1 MTQSED
7 LSVES
12 LERLGLTKLQAK
24 IYLAA
29 VSLQKASVSKISA
42 VARIARP
49 DVYRVLPTLEELGL
63 VKRIISKPTLYEA
76 ASLKEGCFSLLGR
89 KKQEYDLVKKS
100 AVHLLESHRNQG
112 LTQEPDKGRFELV
125 SSVKQ
130 LLERLAVEDS
140 LAQRSIDIMGTWV
153 HVRPLLYGFQQM
165 FPKALKRGVKIRVIV
180 DEAPAKKSGKPI
192 RSSLLEVRAL
202 GRVVPIKTVIYDM
215 ERANMYVGAQ
225 DDKRGLIPS
234 LWSENPGFVK
244 IVVAFYESVWLQA
257 EPLVL

>member
-1 MTQSED
+1 MTQCED
-7 LSVES
+7 LFVES
-12 LERLGLTKLQAK
+12 LERLGLTKLQSK
-24 IYLAA
+24 IYLVA
-29 VSLQKASVSKISA
+29 VSLQKTSVSKISA

-63 VKRIISKPTLYEA
+63 VRRIIGKPTLYEA
-76 ASLKEGCFSLLGR
+76 TSLKEGCCSLLSR

-112 LTQEPDKGRFELV
+112 LAQESDKCRFELV
-125 SSVKQ
+125 SSAKQ

-140 LAQRSIDIMGTWV
+140 LAQRTIDIMGTWF

-165 FPKALKRGVKIRVIV
+165 FPKALKKGVKIRVII
-180 DEAPAKKSGKPI
+180 DEPSAKKSGNPI
-192 RSSLLEVRAL
+192 RSPLLEVRTL
-202 GRVVPIKTVIYDM
+202 GKAVPIKTVIYDT

-225 DDKRGLIPS
+225 DDKRGLTPS

-244 IVVAFYESVWLQA
+244 IVVAFYESVWSQA
-257 EPLVL
+257 EPLIL